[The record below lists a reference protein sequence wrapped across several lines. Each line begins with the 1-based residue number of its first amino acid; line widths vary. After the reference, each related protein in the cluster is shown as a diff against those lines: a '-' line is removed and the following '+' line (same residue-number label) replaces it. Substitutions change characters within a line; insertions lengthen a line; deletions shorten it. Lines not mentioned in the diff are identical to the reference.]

1 MFHAKGMENLRL
13 RVEVKGS
20 WAYFYVEDDGC
31 GIPEEYQRSIF
42 QPFFRVDKSRSR
54 EYGGAGLGLSLVWE
68 IAELHGGS
76 VWVEK
81 SSEKGTVIA
90 VELPT
95 QHQRSPKTLYSFF
108 TASLAALRRSSLYGE
123 GNEKAQPFLS
133 IALGGWELFY
143 ELFTKSLLLEMPQE
157 NLIRR
162 LQGFVIL
169 AVSGAKPLHCG
180 DEYIVIAALPLEL
193 L

>member
-1 MFHAKGMENLRL
+1 M
-13 RVEVKGS
+13 
-20 WAYFYVEDDGC
+20 
-31 GIPEEYQRSIF
+31 
-42 QPFFRVDKSRSR
+42 PFTP
-54 EYGGAGLGLSLVWE
+54 
-68 IAELHGGS
+68 H
-76 VWVEK
+76 
-81 SSEKGTVIA
+81 
-90 VELPT
+90 
-95 QHQRSPKTLYSFF
+95 FF
-108 TASLAALRRSSLYGE
+108 AASLAALRCSSLYGP
-123 GNEKAQPFLS
+123 GSEKSATDFRRLRF
-133 IALGGWELFY
+133 AGWELFY